1 MAEGVQRAQ
10 EHRPALLRDERNVR
24 LVAPGR
30 VGNRGGARVGVPD
43 RRFVGVTRS
52 AVIGLVGRGRR
63 VGGGR
68 GRRDVGDRGD
78 VVPVDA
84 VADPED
90 GRGRQQ
96 ADGSGGDGSIEEDG
110 CERHF
115 SRLPELLSQRVAVA
129 VYCKKTRNRIR
140 SADGRG

>member
-1 MAEGVQRAQ
+1 M
-10 EHRPALLRDERNVR
+10 
-24 LVAPGR
+24 
-30 VGNRGGARVGVPD
+30 
-43 RRFVGVTRS
+43 GVTRS

-84 VADPED
+84 VANPED
-90 GRGRQQ
+90 RRGRQQ

-110 CERHF
+110 CERHC
-115 SRLPELLSQRVAVA
+115 SRLR
-129 VYCKKTRNRIR
+129 
-140 SADGRG
+140 